1 MTTRRSF
8 TRLMAAGLGGSALLA
23 AVPSAFADGLADI
36 MKAGTIRVAVP
47 QDFPPFGSVGPD
59 MQPQGY
65 DIDMAGLVAAKLG
78 VKLELVPV
86 TSENRIPFLQTH
98 KVDIVISSLGKNPA
112 REKVIAFSDDYAP
125 FFSGVFGPPEVNVS
139 SPADLAGKTI
149 AVTRGAIEDLA
160 LTKVAP
166 PTAVINRYGDNQ
178 STIAAFLS
186 GQTQLI
192 ATASAVASAIL
203 ARHPPRLPGLKFTLK
218 NSPCYI
224 GLNQNEPA
232 LTAKLNAIIAGAK
245 KDGSLNAISLKWLNE
260 PLPAGF

>member
-1 MTTRRSF
+1 
-8 TRLMAAGLGGSALLA
+8 MAAGLGGSALLA

-112 REKVIAFSDDYAP
+112 REKVIAHR
-125 FFSGVFGPPEVNVS
+125 S
-139 SPADLAGKTI
+139 SPAYSG
-149 AVTRGAIEDLA
+149 RRRSMSPR
-160 LTKVAP
+160 P
-166 PTAVINRYGDNQ
+166 PI
-178 STIAAFLS
+178 
-186 GQTQLI
+186 
-192 ATASAVASAIL
+192 
-203 ARHPPRLPGLKFTLK
+203 
-218 NSPCYI
+218 SP
-224 GLNQNEPA
+224 
-232 LTAKLNAIIAGAK
+232 AKR
-245 KDGSLNAISLKWLNE
+245 SR
-260 PLPAGF
+260 